1 MNNAFKGILKTK
13 SGPSPR
19 AELQPFALIRHDSK
33 TQPFWPCNWW
43 GIGYWCFG
51 WRGVWCVIIHHL
63 CVCVFMCL
71 CVCVFVCLCVCVLDD
86 FSKCGWSFQS
96 GVFKIFNFQM
106 GGVTQPEFLF
116 PVKVSK
122 GLKNHDVLSFLHI
135 PVRPFLRMLIFFVC
149 QYRAAHY
156 PPQPVVLA

>member
-63 CVCVFMCL
+63 CVCVFVCL
-71 CVCVFVCLCVCVLDD
+71 CVCVFVCLCVCVFVCLCVGRFLKMWLE
-86 FSKCGWSFQS
+86 FSKWSFQ
-96 GVFKIFNFQM
+96 NFQFSN
-106 GGVTQPEFLF
+106 GWSDPAGISFS
-116 PVKVSK
+116 SK
-122 GLKNHDVLSFLHI
+122 SFK
-135 PVRPFLRMLIFFVC
+135 RFKKS
-149 QYRAAHY
+149 
-156 PPQPVVLA
+156 